1 MLSALPLMASAI
13 AGPYDN
19 LVAWITDPQQLKPGT
34 LMPKLPLTQADVVE
48 LASFLSKMKQR

>member
-1 MLSALPLMASAI
+1 
-13 AGPYDN
+13 
-19 LVAWITDPQQLKPGT
+19 VAWITDPPQQKPGT